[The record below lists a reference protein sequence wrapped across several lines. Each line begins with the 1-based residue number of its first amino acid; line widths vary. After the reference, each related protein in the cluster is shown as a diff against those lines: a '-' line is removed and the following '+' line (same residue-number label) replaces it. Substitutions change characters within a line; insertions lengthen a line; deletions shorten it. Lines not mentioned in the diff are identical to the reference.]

1 MITSWKKLCVER
13 FLFFLW
19 LSVVVVLVFSGEAAV
34 NVLAS
39 NPGEEL
45 LVSPELCGLAQSLWQ
60 GHSDGLR

>member
-45 LVSPELCGLAQSLWQ
+45 LVSPELCGLA
-60 GHSDGLR
+60 